1 MTTTTRI
8 ITNFTCLLFAILCL
22 SASIVTSFNPSHPG
36 LSAPTKT
43 AISSDSAADATTP
56 PIAPEGISPVEGAAA
71 AAVTPASPPVVVV
84 EGAAASSDAATSPAK
99 QSDFGTTLELPS
111 SYASCGQ
118 CGAAFA
124 LTEEAMGPAKGGRR
138 MECSVCS
145 HTWFQSRERLGRV
158 GDGFEMITLPDR
170 DLERIQ
176 LNIKEGKHPK
186 HFGDYKMYVGN
197 ISFQCTEEDLFN
209 KFSEIGPVGDVSMV
223 RDNDGRIRGFGFIT
237 MRNVEDGER
246 ALELLDGTDLK
257 GRTLNVRPSTN

>member
-1 MTTTTRI
+1 
-8 ITNFTCLLFAILCL
+8 
-22 SASIVTSFNPSHPG
+22 
-36 LSAPTKT
+36 
-43 AISSDSAADATTP
+43 
-56 PIAPEGISPVEGAAA
+56 
-71 AAVTPASPPVVVV
+71 
-84 EGAAASSDAATSPAK
+84 
-99 QSDFGTTLELPS
+99 
-111 SYASCGQ
+111 
-118 CGAAFA
+118 
-124 LTEEAMGPAKGGRR
+124 MGPAKGGRR

-223 RDNDGRIRGFGFIT
+223 LDNDGRIRGFGFIT
-237 MRNVEDGER
+237 MRNAEDGER

>member
-1 MTTTTRI
+1 MLVLFIRHPLHFLLI
-8 ITNFTCLLFAILCL
+8 IFLY
-22 SASIVTSFNPSHPG
+22 S
-36 LSAPTKT
+36 
-43 AISSDSAADATTP
+43 
-56 PIAPEGISPVEGAAA
+56 
-71 AAVTPASPPVVVV
+71 
-84 EGAAASSDAATSPAK
+84 
-99 QSDFGTTLELPS
+99 
-111 SYASCGQ
+111 
-118 CGAAFA
+118 
-124 LTEEAMGPAKGGRR
+124 R

-223 RDNDGRIRGFGFIT
+223 LDNDGRIRGFGFIT
-237 MRNVEDGER
+237 MRNAEDGER

>member
-1 MTTTTRI
+1 MVVRLVKSSSVQQS
-8 ITNFTCLLFAILCL
+8 NCFVCLFVIMPQYSICSNYFPYILAFSSHAICL
-22 SASIVTSFNPSHPG
+22 VSFLP
-36 LSAPTKT
+36 LWILLM
-43 AISSDSAADATTP
+43 ISSTNHS
-56 PIAPEGISPVEGAAA
+56 
-71 AAVTPASPPVVVV
+71 
-84 EGAAASSDAATSPAK
+84 
-99 QSDFGTTLELPS
+99 
-111 SYASCGQ
+111 
-118 CGAAFA
+118 
-124 LTEEAMGPAKGGRR
+124 R

-223 RDNDGRIRGFGFIT
+223 LDNDGRIRGFGFIT
-237 MRNVEDGER
+237 MRNAEDGER